1 MRDERSDLATRIEK
15 GGPLL
20 LDGATGTEIERRGA
34 PTPLPLWSAPIL
46 YEQPEL
52 LVQIHADYV
61 AAGVDALTANTFR
74 TQRRTLARGGWAH
87 RAAELTD
94 QAVALARRGAAREAP
109 ERRVFVLGSA
119 PTLEDCYR
127 PDLVPNDAEL
137 ATEHREHAANL
148 VAAGVDAIL
157 VETMNTI
164 REAVFATRAAHAA
177 GAEALVSFVC
187 WEGATLLSGEP
198 LAEALAAVEREAP
211 LALLVNCLPPT
222 NVAPCLAVLAA
233 QDRPFGV
240 YANLGAPDDSTGFTR
255 SEDCTPEAFAAE
267 ASGWL
272 EAGARLVGGCCGTTP
287 SHLFAVAQRLGKN
300 PQRPPEN

>member
-119 PTLEDCYR
+119 PTLEDC
-127 PDLVPNDAEL
+127 
-137 ATEHREHAANL
+137 
-148 VAAGVDAIL
+148 
-157 VETMNTI
+157 
-164 REAVFATRAAHAA
+164 
-177 GAEALVSFVC
+177 
-187 WEGATLLSGEP
+187 
-198 LAEALAAVEREAP
+198 
-211 LALLVNCLPPT
+211 
-222 NVAPCLAVLAA
+222 
-233 QDRPFGV
+233 
-240 YANLGAPDDSTGFTR
+240 
-255 SEDCTPEAFAAE
+255 
-267 ASGWL
+267 
-272 EAGARLVGGCCGTTP
+272 
-287 SHLFAVAQRLGKN
+287 
-300 PQRPPEN
+300 